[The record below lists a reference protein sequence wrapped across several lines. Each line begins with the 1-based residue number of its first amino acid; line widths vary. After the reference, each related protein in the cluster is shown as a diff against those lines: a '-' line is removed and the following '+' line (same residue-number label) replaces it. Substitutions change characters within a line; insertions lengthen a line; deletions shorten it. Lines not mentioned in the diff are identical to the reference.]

1 MTAEAATAGCKHPV
15 MVFPVHPN
23 PPTRKR
29 AVHIHRSVWGP
40 PKRPLS
46 SQDVQDIPQTEPM
59 QSIAAENRPK
69 SISAEPP
76 LQRNPNQGPSILS
89 RNSGTP
95 PAEAVSAGELTT
107 LSYQSKTGALGRS
120 RIASARKHCSDASAA
135 YEKTLTG

>member
-1 MTAEAATAGCKHPV
+1 
-15 MVFPVHPN
+15 
-23 PPTRKR
+23 
-29 AVHIHRSVWGP
+29 
-40 PKRPLS
+40 
-46 SQDVQDIPQTEPM
+46 M

-69 SISAEPP
+69 SISAEPS